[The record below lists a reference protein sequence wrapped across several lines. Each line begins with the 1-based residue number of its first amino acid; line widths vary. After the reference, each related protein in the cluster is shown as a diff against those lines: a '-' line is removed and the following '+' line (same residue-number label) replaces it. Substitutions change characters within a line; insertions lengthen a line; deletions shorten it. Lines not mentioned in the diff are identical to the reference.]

1 MRIAYIYS
9 SLNTVGGA
17 DRIIIEKANYFAE
30 KHGYEIYIITDSQG
44 EVIPFFPISDKVNHI
59 DLNILF
65 NRQYKYSLLIRAA
78 IYFKLMSIY
87 KKKLTN
93 VLMKIKPDITITT
106 LGRDIE
112 IINNINDGSIKIG
125 EAHVA
130 KEYIRNL
137 HLLRDKNIIYQIIA
151 KIWTSRIEKSVKKL
165 SCLVALTENDANAWN
180 KFTKTVVIPNST
192 SIYPKN
198 PSNCTNKKIISL
210 GRLNEQKGYNQ
221 LINAWT
227 LICNKYPEWSIHIF
241 GNGEL
246 KKPLLAEIN
255 KNQISD
261 SFFIH
266 DPVTNIIEKYQESAF
281 YVMSSRF
288 EGFGI
293 VLVEAMACGLPTIS
307 FDCPN
312 GPSDIITDGEDG
324 FLVENGNIKQLS
336 KKISFLIEN
345 EGTRISM
352 GKKARENVKRFLPNE
367 VMKKWIDLFESLK

>member
-44 EVIPFFPISDKVNHI
+44 EDIPFFPISEKVNHI

-65 NRQYKYSLLIRAA
+65 NRQYKYSLLIRSV
-78 IYFKLMSIY
+78 IYFILMSVY

-93 VLMKIKPDITITT
+93 ILMKIKPDITITT

-112 IINNINDGSIKIG
+112 IINNIKDGSIKIG

-137 HLLRDKNIIYQIIA
+137 HLLRDKNMIYKIIA

-165 SCLVALTENDANAWN
+165 SCLVALTENDANAWK

-227 LICNKYPEWSIHIF
+227 LICNKYPDWSIHIF

-246 KKPLLAEIN
+246 KKPLLNQIN
-255 KNQISD
+255 INQISD

>member
-1 MRIAYIYS
+1 M
-9 SLNTVGGA
+9 
-17 DRIIIEKANYFAE
+17 
-30 KHGYEIYIITDSQG
+30 
-44 EVIPFFPISDKVNHI
+44 
-59 DLNILF
+59 
-65 NRQYKYSLLIRAA
+65 QYKYSLLIRAA

-367 VMKKWIDLFESLK
+367 VMKKWIDLFEYLK

>member
-1 MRIAYIYS
+1 M
-9 SLNTVGGA
+9 
-17 DRIIIEKANYFAE
+17 
-30 KHGYEIYIITDSQG
+30 
-44 EVIPFFPISDKVNHI
+44 
-59 DLNILF
+59 
-65 NRQYKYSLLIRAA
+65 
-78 IYFKLMSIY
+78 
-87 KKKLTN
+87 
-93 VLMKIKPDITITT
+93 
-106 LGRDIE
+106 
-112 IINNINDGSIKIG
+112 
-125 EAHVA
+125 
-130 KEYIRNL
+130 
-137 HLLRDKNIIYQIIA
+137 
-151 KIWTSRIEKSVKKL
+151 
-165 SCLVALTENDANAWN
+165 VALTENDANAWN

-367 VMKKWIDLFESLK
+367 VMKKWIDLFEYLK